1 MQVRNS
7 HFSYISVHI
16 PNASNEETL
25 QTDVIVHML
34 SFQEVHSMIN
44 IQIVQNRVQ
53 RTQNYGSSC

>member
-1 MQVRNS
+1 MQVGNG

-34 SFQEVHSMIN
+34 SFQEVHSMVN
-44 IQIVQNRVQ
+44 IQIVQNPVQ
-53 RTQNYGSSC
+53 CTQN